1 MKRALIGI
9 LCFLIALSPVVS
21 AFAEVSEGPDLPGF
35 RSIYMIVSLDKKI
48 PRGNKTY
55 TMGGYLIVLDEDN
68 QMLQFIS
75 FPYNLALTVQ
85 TDKGEVT
92 KQLQNI
98 GKELG
103 PDGLVEVLEMNF
115 GIEIDHWVM
124 TTLTGLADFVDVAG
138 GVEVDLPDL
147 SLNNKA
153 GDLKYMMDKPWVKI
167 EAPGLQLLNGVQAMG
182 YITDTYYGQPT
193 IPEEEERFR
202 QRHEVLIR
210 GIIKSLGSFQ
220 IDVESLVTLIADS
233 LLGNY
238 ATDLTLEDMIA
249 LGRSDL
255 AASAQYEQA
264 FLFIPQV
271 IATVKASNGWESL
284 GYTDEDVEAVQ
295 ALVGD

>member
-9 LCFLIALSPVVS
+9 LCFLIVLLPVVS
-21 AFAEVSEGPDLPGF
+21 AFAEVSEGSDLPGF
-35 RSIYMIVSLDKKI
+35 RSVYMIVSLDKKI

-167 EAPGLQLLNGVQAMG
+167 EAPGPAAAQWRTGHGLHYRYLLW
-182 YITDTYYGQPT
+182 P
-193 IPEEEERFR
+193 
-202 QRHEVLIR
+202 
-210 GIIKSLGSFQ
+210 
-220 IDVESLVTLIADS
+220 AD
-233 LLGNY
+233 
-238 ATDLTLEDMIA
+238 D
-249 LGRSDL
+249 
-255 AASAQYEQA
+255 
-264 FLFIPQV
+264 P
-271 IATVKASNGWESL
+271 
-284 GYTDEDVEAVQ
+284 
-295 ALVGD
+295 